1 LTPCFVECRRGAT
14 SSPIH
19 AKAGLRLRSRDRFQR
34 SRLYDVGVLGKRR
47 KKTKDGAVEQRQ
59 VLDAMLAF
67 SQTQLL
73 AQVTDE
79 ASLDSR
85 TIGLLAFNGA
95 LLGGTL
101 AAKTLLGYYWWA
113 PLIVVALATG
123 PCLWSV
129 FKKTSAF
136 GPPALRFYKEFGAP
150 RSTQSP
156 NAAPLRPGRHVRFQ
170 RGEGQVEDLATS
182 RILGSLVVGLGVAAL
197 LIAVV
202 RPTTMKTCKQ
212 DQIRV
217 QVQGSQ
223 SLSSPVRTSACRR
236 RGRSA

>member
-1 LTPCFVECRRGAT
+1 MFREKSKPMN
-14 SSPIH
+14 
-19 AKAGLRLRSRDRFQR
+19 
-34 SRLYDVGVLGKRR
+34 DV
-47 KKTKDGAVEQRQ
+47 AVEQRQ
-59 VLDAMLAF
+59 ALDAMLAF
-67 SQTQLL
+67 SQTQIL

-85 TIGLLAFNGA
+85 TIGLIAFNGA

-113 PLIVVALATG
+113 PLVVVALATG

-136 GPPALRFYKEFGAP
+136 GPPALRFYREFGAQGP
-150 RSTQSP
+150 LTVRTQLLADLDDTFDF
-156 NAAPLRPGRHVRFQ
+156 NAGRVKWKTLRLRAS
-170 RGEGQVEDLATS
+170 LAT
-182 RILGSLVVGLGVAAL
+182 LVIGLGVAAL

-202 RPTTMKTCKQ
+202 RPTTMKTCRPE
-212 DQIRV
+212 QIRV

-223 SLSSPVRTSACRR
+223 SLCLPRQDFRLSAP
-236 RGRSA
+236 GA

>member
-1 LTPCFVECRRGAT
+1 
-14 SSPIH
+14 
-19 AKAGLRLRSRDRFQR
+19 
-34 SRLYDVGVLGKRR
+34 VLR
-47 KKTKDGAVEQRQ
+47 KKGHRRDAVDQGQ

-67 SQTQLL
+67 SQTQIL

-101 AAKTLLGYYWWA
+101 AAKALLGYYWWT
-113 PLIVVALATG
+113 PLIVVGLATG

-136 GPPALRFYKEFGAP
+136 GPPALAFYRRFGGDGALKV
-150 RSTQSP
+150 RTQLLSDLDDTFAF
-156 NAAPLRPGRHVRFQ
+156 NAGRVKWKTWRLRAS
-170 RGEGQVEDLATS
+170 LAT
-182 RILGSLVVGLGVAAL
+182 LVAGLSIAAL

-202 RPTTMKTCKQ
+202 RPTTIRACSLG
-212 DQIRV
+212 QIRV
-217 QVQGSQ
+217 QVRPHQ
-223 SLSSPVRTSACRR
+223 SRCLRLRDFRSSAPAESSAAEANEPRP
-236 RGRSA
+236 